1 LAPNRNARCLSRRT
15 AHHPEIGSKYLD
27 MNNFEKLMLL
37 ALASGAMVNPAAAQS
52 LTVEDVTRDD
62 DSIRFS
68 TGVHF
73 STGHYGEAV
82 RTTVVSAPLSLK
94 YTRNNLSVR
103 ISVPYIWIDGPATLL
118 DASHGGDAVTGG
130 VSSLNETG
138 DPEGRVNE
146 FSSLSGRRQG
156 LGDVTVAATY
166 SFDLGSNF
174 YFDASGR
181 VRLPTASTRNGI
193 GTGNAD
199 ILVSGD
205 LSKEF
210 GPTTIYVHA
219 RRRFLD
225 STGAPWLRNSWG
237 AGAGVSLEVGEGPIF
252 GVDYDWQ
259 RSPIQGEAASNE
271 VTGWASVRLARALN
285 LSFYG
290 STGLNSES
298 AEFAGGMTLSVRVDK

>member
-1 LAPNRNARCLSRRT
+1 
-15 AHHPEIGSKYLD
+15 
-27 MNNFEKLMLL
+27 
-37 ALASGAMVNPAAAQS
+37 
-52 LTVEDVTRDD
+52 
-62 DSIRFS
+62 
-68 TGVHF
+68 
-73 STGHYGEAV
+73 
-82 RTTVVSAPLSLK
+82 
-94 YTRNNLSVR
+94 
-103 ISVPYIWIDGPATLL
+103 
-118 DASHGGDAVTGG
+118 
-130 VSSLNETG
+130 
-138 DPEGRVNE
+138 
-146 FSSLSGRRQG
+146 
-156 LGDVTVAATY
+156 VAATY

-237 AGAGVSLEVGEGPIF
+237 AGAGVSVEVGEGPIF

>member
-1 LAPNRNARCLSRRT
+1 
-15 AHHPEIGSKYLD
+15 
-27 MNNFEKLMLL
+27 MNSFEKLMLF
-37 ALASGAMVNPAAAQS
+37 ALVSGALVSPAAAQS
-52 LTVEDVTRDD
+52 LVVEDVTRDD

-68 TGVHF
+68 TGVHI
-73 STGHYGEAV
+73 STGRYGEAE
-82 RTTVVSAPLSLK
+82 RTTVVSAPLALK
-94 YTRNNLSVR
+94 YSRNNLSLR

-130 VSSLNETG
+130 VSSLNEAG
-138 DPEGRVNE
+138 DLDARANE
-146 FSSLSGRRQG
+146 FASVTGKRQG
-156 LGDVTVAATY
+156 LGDVIVAATY

-193 GTGNAD
+193 GTGKAD

-205 LSKEF
+205 LGKEF
-210 GPTTIYVHA
+210 GSTTVYLHA

-237 AGAGVSLEVGEGPIF
+237 AGAGVSLEVGDGPIF
-252 GVDYDWQ
+252 GIDYDWQ
-259 RSPIQGEAASNE
+259 GSPIEGERASNE
-271 VTGWASVRLARALN
+271 VTGWASVRLARAVNFSL
-285 LSFYG
+285 YG

-298 AEFAGGMTLSVRVDK
+298 AEFAGGMTLSVRMDK